1 MKDIKLKNSILKI
14 KKEKGKEKDKENL
27 TEGKIIFKTEQSKKL
42 KNKINNTN
50 LKKQQNSLKEKEN
63 NNKKGESQNENI
75 IDKFIKNLSKKQNSK
90 IKNINLKKEVQFKEN
105 KTFIENNKI
114 KIKKEKNNI
123 LQKIK
128 RNKNSILSYKTE
140 INSKNKEKK
149 IKETSKKNS
158 NRLTPKKNKI
168 LELRNI
174 LQTNKE
180 IFSNLVSNIF
190 TQRYNKSNI
199 TTKNINKIMQNCYEQ
214 IQDKKPIKN
223 RILIKN
229 KINRRKYSYV
239 DKNDISKYSFDCI
252 KLNDNK
258 INNFEKEK
266 KKMGNESRNYNNNI
280 ENKNSNNI
288 LKTNYMINK
297 RCRIINNK
305 NKKNMSMNLSRYFS
319 IHKKQT
325 KSKKDNLEINISNN
339 NFSNTYDRER
349 DKEKEND
356 IHKNKNVSLTN
367 RNSGIFSNNKKNLLK
382 LINPKRNNSK
392 IMKSHNQLT
401 INNYNTNIKN
411 YRVINTL
418 NSDKAWKKLIKI
430 KHNSNISNKNIRKN
444 SNNITSS
451 CSLLT
456 DENDY
461 NLKVLDQ
468 YYTINNTI
476 NITNNNSLMGN
487 FVHNFS
493 KNNKK
498 SNQQD
503 KVIILIKKIFTYLDK
518 DNDGFIIF
526 NLNKKI
532 KDIFRQNTI
541 NLLLNNEKKIIL
553 EKIFNFLFESY
564 KKDNNFDLDDNKI
577 IINEKSFIKYMNYI
591 FKNKLNTNEKNIFLS
606 IENDN
611 NNNNLNKKR
620 ITLNKT
626 EQKKFFNKF

>member
-1 MKDIKLKNSILKI
+1 M
-14 KKEKGKEKDKENL
+14 
-27 TEGKIIFKTEQSKKL
+27 
-42 KNKINNTN
+42 
-50 LKKQQNSLKEKEN
+50 
-63 NNKKGESQNENI
+63 
-75 IDKFIKNLSKKQNSK
+75 
-90 IKNINLKKEVQFKEN
+90 
-105 KTFIENNKI
+105 
-114 KIKKEKNNI
+114 
-123 LQKIK
+123 
-128 RNKNSILSYKTE
+128 
-140 INSKNKEKK
+140 
-149 IKETSKKNS
+149 
-158 NRLTPKKNKI
+158 
-168 LELRNI
+168 
-174 LQTNKE
+174 
-180 IFSNLVSNIF
+180 
-190 TQRYNKSNI
+190 
-199 TTKNINKIMQNCYEQ
+199 
-214 IQDKKPIKN
+214 
-223 RILIKN
+223 
-229 KINRRKYSYV
+229 
-239 DKNDISKYSFDCI
+239 
-252 KLNDNK
+252 
-258 INNFEKEK
+258 
-266 KKMGNESRNYNNNI
+266 
-280 ENKNSNNI
+280 
-288 LKTNYMINK
+288 
-297 RCRIINNK
+297 
-305 NKKNMSMNLSRYFS
+305 
-319 IHKKQT
+319 
-325 KSKKDNLEINISNN
+325 
-339 NFSNTYDRER
+339 
-349 DKEKEND
+349 
-356 IHKNKNVSLTN
+356 TN

-411 YRVINTL
+411 FRVINTL

-564 KKDNNFDLDDNKI
+564 KKDNNFDLDDDKI
-577 IINEKSFIKYMNYI
+577 IINEKSFIKYFNYI